1 MSKHEA
7 VSEETAKQEPDEE
20 TDVVGSSEKRI
31 DAVSKIIGEAEYTY
45 DIEKPRMLHVE
56 LVHSQHAHAN
66 ILDVDTSEAEAMS
79 GVAAVVT
86 GEDVPDNRFGSGIDD
101 EYILPKEK
109 VRFVGEP
116 VAAVAAESEEI
127 AREATDAVEVEYEP
141 LDAVFDTREALK
153 EDPPAVVHEDLHDY
167 GTSDVLKP
175 RLDPN
180 RPNLYAN
187 HRIRTGDIEEG
198 FDEADHVYEGSF
210 DTEMMHHV
218 QMEPHVS
225 VAKWTP
231 EDELQVWT
239 STNTT
244 YRVKNMLAAAFDV
257 PASSV
262 NLKVPYVGGSFG
274 GKEGVTEPLAAA
286 VAKYTDHR
294 PVKLA
299 FTRQD
304 QFIEGTY
311 RTPFETEVK
320 IGVTDEQEITGM
332 QIKTYLGGGAYA
344 GTGFLVTRN
353 CGFAAVGTYDIP
365 NLKFDSYGVYTN
377 LPIAGSFRGFGNSQ
391 LIFAIESLIED
402 IVMDQDWDPIAFR
415 EQNTMEEGDENP
427 AGEVMKSM
435 GAKECLD
442 RAAKAIDIDERERE
456 ADDDE
461 WLRGVGLAQGSK
473 YSMAPTASSAFV
485 KVHGDGRIEVRT
497 TAEEIGTGSMT
508 VLAQIAAEEFDVD
521 LDDVRV
527 LRGDTEVTPY
537 DDGSISSRLTFN
549 TGNAVRKAC
558 FDAKEQLFQHA
569 AAKFDVEP
577 EDLGTR
583 GGEVF
588 VKGEDGEDRMPF
600 ADLFEPTV
608 FAGGGFL
615 KEGGEILG
623 KATWHSPVKNVDPE
637 TGRGDRLTAFYTHGA
652 QACDLEINK
661 YTGEVRFNK
670 FVSVYDV
677 GNAINPK
684 MVEGQLEGG
693 ISMGIGSTLYE
704 ALTHDNGRIDNA
716 NLLDYK
722 VPFST
727 EHPLNIHTEIVE
739 SAHEDGPYGAKG
751 VGEAVLI
758 PSAAAIGNAIK
769 DATGERLRKIPFTP
783 EMLLEAVENGSGASS
798 E

>member
-1 MSKHEA
+1 MSH
-7 VSEETAKQEPDEE
+7 QESLVGESSDWDAEE
-20 TDVVGSSEKRI
+20 TDVVGESHERL
-31 DAVSKIIGEAEYTY
+31 DAVSKIVGEAEYTY
-45 DIEKPRMLHVE
+45 DIDKPRMVHAE
-56 LVHSQHAHAN
+56 LVHSPHAHAR
-66 ILDVDTSEAEAMS
+66 IVDVDTTEAEAMT
-79 GVAAVVT
+79 GVVAVVT
-86 GEDVPDNRFGSGIDD
+86 GADVPDIRFGAGIDD
-101 EYILPKEK
+101 EYVLPREK

-116 VAAVAAESEEI
+116 VAAVAAETEAI
-127 AREATDAVEVEYEP
+127 ARKAADAVSVEYDP
-141 LDAVFDTREALK
+141 LDAVFDTREALA
-153 EDPPAVVHEDLHDY
+153 EDPPAVVHDDLQDY
-167 GTSDVLKP
+167 GTSNVLEP
-175 RLDPN
+175 RLDPD

-187 HRIRTGDIEEG
+187 HRIRTGDVDEG
-198 FDEADHVYEGSF
+198 FAAADHVYEDSF
-210 DTEMMHHV
+210 STAMMHHV

-225 VAKWTP
+225 VARWNS
-231 EDELQVWT
+231 DGDLRVWT

-262 NLKVPYVGGSFG
+262 HLEVPYVGGSFG

-286 VAKYTDHR
+286 VAQHTDSR

-299 FTRQD
+299 FSRQD
-304 QFIEGTY
+304 QFVDGTY
-311 RTPFETEVK
+311 RTPFEVDLQV
-320 IGVTDEQEITGM
+320 GVTDDQEITGL
-332 QIKTYLGGGAYA
+332 QVEAYLGGGAYA

-365 NLKFDSYGVYTN
+365 NLTFDSYGVYTN

-391 LIFAIESLIED
+391 LVFAIESLLED
-402 IVMDQDWDPIAFR
+402 VAMDRGWDPIAFR
-415 EQNTMEEGDENP
+415 TQNTMTKDDENP

-435 GAKECLD
+435 GAQECLR
-442 RAAKAIDIDERERE
+442 RAADAIGMDDRDRE
-456 ADDDE
+456 AEDDE

-485 KVHGDGRIEVRT
+485 KVHGDGTVEVRT

-527 LRGDTEVTPY
+527 LRGNTEVTPY

-558 FDAKEQLFQHA
+558 HDAKEQLFQHA

-577 EDLGTR
+577 ENLGTDD
-583 GGEVF
+583 GEVY
-588 VKGEDGEDRMPF
+588 VEGADDERMPF
-600 ADLFEPTV
+600 EELFEPTV

-652 QACDLEINK
+652 QACDLEINR
-661 YTGEVRFNK
+661 YTGEVRFNE

-684 MVEGQLEGG
+684 MVEAQLEGG

-704 ALTHDNGRIDNA
+704 QLTHDNGRIDNP

-727 EHPLNIHTEIVE
+727 EHPLDVHTEIVE
-739 SAHEDGPYGAKG
+739 AAHEDGPYGAKG

-769 DATGERLRKIPFTP
+769 DATGERLTGIPFTP
-783 EMLLEAVENGSGASS
+783 EELLDAADAADPDG
-798 E
+798 

>member
-1 MSKHEA
+1 MSQ
-7 VSEETAKQEPDEE
+7 QESRGGERRDQRADVE
-20 TDVVGSSEKRI
+20 TDVVGTSHERL

-45 DIEKPRMLHVE
+45 DIDKPRMVHVE
-56 LVHSQHAHAN
+56 LVHSSQAHAHL
-66 ILDVDTSEAEAMS
+66 LDADTSEAEAIP
-79 GVAAVVT
+79 GVVAVVT
-86 GEDVPDNRFGSGIDD
+86 GDDVPDARFGAGIDD
-101 EYILPKEK
+101 EHILPKEK
-109 VRFVGEP
+109 VRFIGEP
-116 VAAVAAESEEI
+116 VAAVAAETEEI
-127 AREATDAVEVEYEP
+127 AREAADAVEVEYDP
-141 LDAVFDTREALK
+141 IDAVFDIRDALA
-153 EDPPAVVHEDLHDY
+153 EDPPAIVHEGLQEY
-167 GTSDVLKP
+167 ETSDVLEP
-175 RLDPN
+175 RLDPD

-187 HRIRTGDIEEG
+187 HRIRTGDVDEG
-198 FDEADHVYEGSF
+198 FEEADHVYEGSF
-210 DTEMMHHV
+210 ETEMMHHV

-225 VAKWTP
+225 VAKWSP
-231 EDELQVWT
+231 EGELRVWS

-244 YRVKNMLAAAFDV
+244 YRVKNMLASAFDV
-257 PASSV
+257 PSSSV
-262 NLKVPYVGGSFG
+262 HLEVPFVGGSFG

-286 VAKYTDHR
+286 VARHTDNR
-294 PVKLA
+294 PARLA
-299 FTRQD
+299 FSRQD
-304 QFIEGTY
+304 QFIDGTY
-311 RTPFETEVK
+311 RTPFEMDLKV
-320 IGVTDEQEITGM
+320 GVTDNMDITGM
-332 QIKTYLGGGAYA
+332 QVEAYLGGGAYA

-353 CGFAAVGTYDIP
+353 AGFAAVGTYDIP
-365 NLKFDSYGVYTN
+365 NLTFDSYGVYTN

-391 LIFAIESLIED
+391 LIFAIESLLED
-402 IVMDQDWDPIAFR
+402 AAMDRGWDPVAFR
-415 EQNTMEEGDENP
+415 QRNTMDEGDENP
-427 AGEVMKSM
+427 AGEIMRSM
-435 GAKECLD
+435 GAKECLR
-442 RAAKAIDIDERERE
+442 RAADAIDMDERDRD
-456 ADDDE
+456 ADDNE
-461 WLRGVGLAQGSK
+461 WIRGVGLAQGSK

-485 KVHGDGRIEVRT
+485 KVHGDGAIEVRT

-508 VLAQIAAEEFDVD
+508 VLAQIAAEEFGVD

-527 LRGDTEVTPY
+527 LRGNTEVTPY

-558 FDAKEQLFQHA
+558 LDAKEQLFQHA

-577 EDLGTR
+577 EDLATD
-583 GGEVF
+583 GGEVY
-588 VKGEDGEDRMPF
+588 VQGEEDKHIPF
-600 ADLFEPTV
+600 EDLFEPTV

-652 QACDLEINK
+652 QACDLEINRH
-661 YTGEVRFNK
+661 TGEVRFNK

-684 MVEGQLEGG
+684 MVESQLEGG

-727 EHPLNIHTEIVE
+727 EHPLDVHTEIVE

-758 PSAAAIGNAIK
+758 PSAAAIGNAVK
-769 DATGERLRKIPFTP
+769 DATGERLKRIPFTP
-783 EMLLEAVENGSGASS
+783 EMLLDAVDTGQE
-798 E
+798 